1 MPLHSFAQ
9 TPSGLAS
16 VRWDIFC
23 QVIDNYGDLGVCWR
37 LASQLGARGQQVRLW
52 VDDARALSW
61 MAPQGSP
68 GVQVLPWPQQAPAD
82 GVGDVLIEAFGCE
95 ITPEFIAACAYQQRA
110 GGQKTLWINLEY
122 LSAESYVE
130 RCHRLPSPVM
140 SGPGAG
146 LTRWFFY
153 PGFTP
158 ATGGLLR
165 EPDLLQRQQHFHTH
179 QRAAWRVRHGVA
191 PEALAISL
199 FCYEPALLPAWL
211 MQLAQRPA
219 QGGTA
224 AHLLV
229 TAGRASAAVAA
240 AAPTQPVSRQRSDVE
255 GCASPS
261 DRSAR
266 RIAQPIPSVLAS
278 DATQRCDSRASADR
292 QMTAGATL
300 AISQLAHCSQS
311 AFDELL
317 WACDLNCVRGEDS
330 LVRAL
335 WAGQPLVW
343 HIYPQHDD
351 AHHAKL
357 QAFLDWLQA
366 PPSLRQFHWLW
377 NDLPGSADST
387 PERSDFP
394 VLDSATL
401 HSWRECIQHA
411 RQRLLAQPDLLTQ
424 LLGFVGEKAKI
435 SGFSPDAAGTP

>member
-1 MPLHSFAQ
+1 MPLRSFAHA
-9 TPSGLAS
+9 PSVLPS
-16 VRWDIFC
+16 LRWDIFC

-52 VDDARALSW
+52 VDDARALHW

-95 ITPEFIAACAYQQRA
+95 ITPKFIAACAYPTRA
-110 GGQKTLWINLEY
+110 GGQKPLWINLEY
-122 LSAESYVE
+122 LSAEGYVE

-179 QRAAWRVRHGVA
+179 QRAAWRTRHGIA

-199 FCYEPALLPAWL
+199 FCYEPAPLPAWL
-211 MQLAQRPA
+211 AQLARRPA
-219 QGGTA
+219 QGEAA

-240 AAPTQPVSRQRSDVE
+240 TTV
-255 GCASPS
+255 
-261 DRSAR
+261 
-266 RIAQPIPSVLAS
+266 
-278 DATQRCDSRASADR
+278 ATQL
-292 QMTAGATL
+292 T
-300 AISQLAHCSQS
+300 ISQLAHCSQT

-377 NDLPGSADST
+377 NGLPGSADST

>member
-1 MPLHSFAQ
+1 MPLHSFAH
-9 TPSGLAS
+9 TPSVLPS
-16 VRWDIFC
+16 LRWDIFC

-52 VDDARALSW
+52 VDDAHALSW

-229 TAGRASAAVAA
+229 TAGRASAAVVAA
-240 AAPTQPVSRQRSDVE
+240 AAPTQ
-255 GCASPS
+255 
-261 DRSAR
+261 
-266 RIAQPIPSVLAS
+266 
-278 DATQRCDSRASADR
+278 
-292 QMTAGATL
+292 L

-377 NDLPGSADST
+377 NGLPGSADST

>member
-1 MPLHSFAQ
+1 MPLHSFAH
-9 TPSGLAS
+9 TPSVLPS
-16 VRWDIFC
+16 LRWDIFC

-61 MAPQGSP
+61 MAPHGSP

-240 AAPTQPVSRQRSDVE
+240 TTVPTQ
-255 GCASPS
+255 
-261 DRSAR
+261 
-266 RIAQPIPSVLAS
+266 
-278 DATQRCDSRASADR
+278 
-292 QMTAGATL
+292 L

-377 NDLPGSADST
+377 NGLPGSADST

>member
-1 MPLHSFAQ
+1 MPLHSFAH
-9 TPSGLAS
+9 TPSVLPS
-16 VRWDIFC
+16 LRWDIFC

-110 GGQKTLWINLEY
+110 GDQKTLWINLEY

-229 TAGRASAAVAA
+229 TAGRASAAVASA
-240 AAPTQPVSRQRSDVE
+240 TVPTQ
-255 GCASPS
+255 
-261 DRSAR
+261 
-266 RIAQPIPSVLAS
+266 
-278 DATQRCDSRASADR
+278 
-292 QMTAGATL
+292 L

-377 NDLPGSADST
+377 NGLPGSADST

>member
-1 MPLHSFAQ
+1 MALLSPPLCCPLCSPLTMPLRSFAH
-9 TPSGLAS
+9 TPSVLPS
-16 VRWDIFC
+16 LRWDIFC

-240 AAPTQPVSRQRSDVE
+240 ATVPTQ
-255 GCASPS
+255 
-261 DRSAR
+261 
-266 RIAQPIPSVLAS
+266 
-278 DATQRCDSRASADR
+278 
-292 QMTAGATL
+292 L

-377 NDLPGSADST
+377 NGLPGSADST

>member
-1 MPLHSFAQ
+1 MPLRSFAH
-9 TPSGLAS
+9 TPSVLPS
-16 VRWDIFC
+16 LRWDIFC

-82 GVGDVLIEAFGCE
+82 GEGDVLIEAFGCE
-95 ITPEFIAACAYQQRA
+95 ITPEFIAACAYPTRA
-110 GGQKTLWINLEY
+110 GGQKPLWINLEY
-122 LSAESYVE
+122 LSAEGYVE

-240 AAPTQPVSRQRSDVE
+240 ATVPTQ
-255 GCASPS
+255 
-261 DRSAR
+261 
-266 RIAQPIPSVLAS
+266 
-278 DATQRCDSRASADR
+278 
-292 QMTAGATL
+292 L

-377 NDLPGSADST
+377 NGLPGSADST

>member
-1 MPLHSFAQ
+1 MPLRSFAH
-9 TPSGLAS
+9 TPSVLPS
-16 VRWDIFC
+16 LRWDIFC

-95 ITPEFIAACAYQQRA
+95 ITPEFIAACAYPTRA
-110 GGQKTLWINLEY
+110 GGQKPLWINLEY
-122 LSAESYVE
+122 LSAEGYVE

-240 AAPTQPVSRQRSDVE
+240 ATVPTQ
-255 GCASPS
+255 
-261 DRSAR
+261 
-266 RIAQPIPSVLAS
+266 
-278 DATQRCDSRASADR
+278 
-292 QMTAGATL
+292 L

-343 HIYPQHDD
+343 HIYPQHDE

-377 NDLPGSADST
+377 NGLPGSADST

>member
-1 MPLHSFAQ
+1 MPLHSFAH
-9 TPSGLAS
+9 TPSVLPS
-16 VRWDIFC
+16 LRWDIFC

-229 TAGRASAAVAA
+229 TAGRASAAVVAA
-240 AAPTQPVSRQRSDVE
+240 AAPTQ
-255 GCASPS
+255 
-261 DRSAR
+261 
-266 RIAQPIPSVLAS
+266 
-278 DATQRCDSRASADR
+278 
-292 QMTAGATL
+292 L

-377 NDLPGSADST
+377 NGLPGSADST

>member
-1 MPLHSFAQ
+1 MPLHSFAH
-9 TPSGLAS
+9 TPSVLPS
-16 VRWDIFC
+16 LRWDIFC

-199 FCYEPALLPAWL
+199 FCYEPTLLHAWL
-211 MQLAQRPA
+211 AQLAQRPA
-219 QGGTA
+219 QGEAA

-240 AAPTQPVSRQRSDVE
+240 TTV
-255 GCASPS
+255 
-261 DRSAR
+261 
-266 RIAQPIPSVLAS
+266 
-278 DATQRCDSRASADR
+278 ATQL
-292 QMTAGATL
+292 T
-300 AISQLAHCSQS
+300 ISQLAHCSQT

-377 NDLPGSADST
+377 NGLPGSADST